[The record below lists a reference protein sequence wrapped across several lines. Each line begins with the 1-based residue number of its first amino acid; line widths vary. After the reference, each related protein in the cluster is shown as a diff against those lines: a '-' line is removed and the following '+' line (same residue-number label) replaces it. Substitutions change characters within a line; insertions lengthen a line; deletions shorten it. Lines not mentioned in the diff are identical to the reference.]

1 LGPKPEEVV
10 NFGDALWG
18 FEFGA
23 MVGVVALW
31 LVAAAA
37 ASADGRRPSL
47 SADNLVYADN
57 GVIKV
62 GMSLDRGGSIAFLV
76 RAFVVSLSC
85 LELFVAGCLSLWL

>member
-1 LGPKPEEVV
+1 
-10 NFGDALWG
+10 
-18 FEFGA
+18 

-76 RAFVVSLSC
+76 RAFVVSLSY
-85 LELFVAGCLSLWL
+85 LVLSFLWPWLSVSVTVLSQ

>member
-1 LGPKPEEVV
+1 
-10 NFGDALWG
+10 
-18 FEFGA
+18 

-37 ASADGRRPSL
+37 ASADRRRPSL

-76 RAFVVSLSC
+76 RAFLLSYLVLSC
-85 LELFVAGCLSLWL
+85 MSDRWPWLSVSVTVTRTQLPKLQLLAACSE